1 MLRFIFLSL
10 FFSFIIYL
18 VFRLV
23 GGFIRFMGG
32 NTGRSRSSRF
42 NKNENRKA
50 EKKAI
55 NPEDIVEAEFEEIET
70 KKEQNQ

>member
-32 NTGRSRSSRF
+32 GKTRPQANNF
-42 NKNENRKA
+42 NRTENRKP

-55 NPEDIVEAEFEEIET
+55 NPEDIVEAEFEEIDT
-70 KKEQNQ
+70 KKEHNQ